1 MVAVVNGVWRACWA
15 GVVAFAA
22 GEVRVSEGAGGERW
36 TGPSDLPIQ
45 LEDLKH
51 ATKKGCMVLAGEES
65 GGAAKT

>member
-1 MVAVVNGVWRACWA
+1 M
-15 GVVAFAA
+15 
-22 GEVRVSEGAGGERW
+22 
-36 TGPSDLPIQ
+36 PIQ